1 MLQHGVAVSFGDT
14 EQDVI
19 TARVPV
25 EVMLQAARRMTEP
38 SPPADLGLAAALS
51 DNFLAENARS
61 SSSGLHPRS
70 VLERSAW
77 QQQAREAELGEEE
90 SPSSGLIS
98 AGAPAAGS
106 VAAGALAT
114 GSWVAGVAGP
124 ASATPAP
131 PLAAQFGLQE
141 LIDEVPEPRDWH
153 LWARTHG
160 LWIGVAVLALGLGAS
175 FAVRWLAPPA
185 PAAVGQQASPAGSRQ
200 SSQLVG

>member
-1 MLQHGVAVSFGDT
+1 MLQHGVAVPFGDS
-14 EQDVI
+14 EQEVI

-38 SPPADLGLAAALS
+38 TPPADLRLAAALT
-51 DNFLAENARS
+51 DNFLAGNARS

-77 QQQAREAELGEEE
+77 QQQAREEELGDEE

-98 AGAPAAGS
+98 AGAFAAGGVS
-106 VAAGALAT
+106 AGALAT
-114 GSWVAGVAGP
+114 VV
-124 ASATPAP
+124 SATPAP

-141 LIDEVPEPRDWH
+141 LIDEVPDPRDWH

-160 LWIGVAVLALGLGAS
+160 LWMGVAVLALGLGAS
-175 FAVRWLAPPA
+175 FAVRWLAPLPA
-185 PAAVGQQASPAGSRQ
+185 SAVGQQAAPH
-200 SSQLVG
+200 SSQLVGQP